1 MRKFIQIRIEP
12 HFGCMPFPVFYQAIN
27 RPPKG
32 AAALVLIRHNLS
44 GNAIAQIPALG
55 VLVGRG
61 IDGIERLQSCQMVMK
76 IEHVL

>member
-1 MRKFIQIRIEP
+1 LSSS
-12 HFGCMPFPVFYQAIN
+12 V
-27 RPPKG
+27 
-32 AAALVLIRHNLS
+32 HNLS